1 MGRRGAGR
9 PDGDASGAAVAPRAE
24 PVNGREL
31 RLRLDEPIARV
42 TELTRRTMQIFPV
55 RVWRHFLQRNGFL
68 LSAGMSYQALF
79 ATFAAIYVAFAI
91 AGLWLVSSPGTL
103 DALITLINT
112 YAPGLIGPK
121 GLITTDD
128 LVDVTEASTSLF
140 GLTGAVALA
149 GLIWTAISWITYTR
163 LAVRSTFGLPRDDRP
178 YVLLKARDF
187 LAALGFGIALVVAA
201 LLSIVATTLL
211 DAFLDLLGLSA
222 EAASPVMSG
231 GLRFG
236 SLVVVFVID
245 TVALAVLFR
254 FLSGAAVP
262 WRRMWIGSLLGS
274 AALSVLHVL
283 GGFLVTATTNNPLL
297 ATFTVFIGL
306 LLWFR
311 IASIVILVAAAWIAI
326 ETADANDTL
335 RPVTPDQRAAEAL
348 LAERRADAAERRR
361 EVRTIRD
368 AMEEAGWFGWLR
380 GRRRLTRAE
389 ADLADAELAVA
400 DAERALDQAAAEAA
414 AARRR
419 RGRRRNR
426 DVGGLA

>member
-1 MGRRGAGR
+1 MRR
-9 PDGDASGAAVAPRAE
+9 DADTPASASASAE
-24 PVNGREL
+24 SREPTGNGHDL
-31 RLRLDEPIARV
+31 RLRFDEPIARV
-42 TELTRRTMQIFPV
+42 TDLTRRTMEFFPV

-91 AGLWLVSSPGTL
+91 AGLWLVSTPETL
-103 DALITLINT
+103 EALITLINT
-112 YAPGLIGPK
+112 YAPGLIGED

-128 LVDVTEASTSLF
+128 LVEVTEASTSLF

-178 YVLLKARDF
+178 YALLKARDF
-187 LAALGFGIALVVAA
+187 LASLGFGLALVVAA

-211 DAFLDLLGLSA
+211 DAFLDLLGLS
-222 EAASPVMSG
+222 EDAASPVMSG

-245 TVALAVLFR
+245 TLALAVLFR

-274 AALSVLHVL
+274 GALSVLHVL
-283 GGFLVTATTNNPLL
+283 GGFLVTATTSNPLL

-311 IASIVILVAAAWIAI
+311 LASIVILVAAAWIAI
-326 ETADANDTL
+326 ETADADDTL

-348 LAERRADAAERRR
+348 LAEREAEAAERRR
-361 EVRTIRD
+361 ELRAIRD
-368 AMEEAGWFGWLR
+368 AMEDAGWFGWLR

-389 ADLADAELAVA
+389 VDLADAELAVA
-400 DAERALDQAAAEAA
+400 DAERALELATTEAA

-419 RGRRRNR
+419 KGRRRNG
-426 DVGGLA
+426 DV

>member
-1 MGRRGAGR
+1 MGDRGDVGR
-9 PDGDASGAAVAPRAE
+9 DAGDASAKGSTRHS
-24 PVNGREL
+24 NGVDL
-31 RLRLDEPIARV
+31 RQRFDEPIARV
-42 TELTRRTMQIFPV
+42 TDLTRRTMEIFPV

-91 AGLWLVSSPGTL
+91 AGLWLVSSPDTL
-103 DALITLINT
+103 GALVTLINT
-112 YAPGLIGPK
+112 YAPGLIGPD

-128 LVDVTEASTSLF
+128 LVEVTEASTSLF

-163 LAVRSTFGLPRDDRP
+163 LAVRSTFGLPRDDRS
-178 YVLLKARDF
+178 YVLLKTRDF
-187 LAALGFGIALVVAA
+187 LASLAFGLALVVAA

-211 DAFLDLLGLSA
+211 DALLDLLGLPA
-222 EAASPVMSG
+222 DAASPVMSN
-231 GLRFG
+231 GLRLG

-245 TVALAVLFR
+245 TIALAVLFR

-262 WRRMWIGSLLGS
+262 WRRMWTGSLLGS
-274 AALSVLHVL
+274 GALSALHVL
-283 GGFLVTATTNNPLL
+283 GGVLVTATTNNPLL

-311 IASIVILVAAAWIAI
+311 LASIVILVAAAWIAI
-326 ETADANDTL
+326 ETADADDTL

-348 LAERRADAAERRR
+348 LAQRRAESAEQRRR
-361 EVRTIRD
+361 VRTIRD
-368 AMEEAGWFGWLR
+368 AMEDAGWLGWLR
-380 GRRRLTRAE
+380 GRRKLARAE
-389 ADLADAELAVA
+389 ADLADAELAVV
-400 DAERALDQAAAEAA
+400 DAERALEAAEAEA

-419 RGRRRNR
+419 RGRRRNGG
-426 DVGGLA
+426 VGGLA

>member
-1 MGRRGAGR
+1 MRHEAGDPLTGAETR
-9 PDGDASGAAVAPRAE
+9 PPEGLD
-24 PVNGREL
+24 L
-31 RLRLDEPIARV
+31 RQRFDEPIAKM
-42 TELTRRTMQIFPV
+42 TDLTRRTMEIFPA
-55 RVWRHFLQRNGFL
+55 RVWRHFLGRNGFL

-91 AGLWLVSSPGTL
+91 AGIWLVSSPETL
-103 DALITLINT
+103 SALVTLINT
-112 YAPGLIGPK
+112 YAPGLIGPD

-128 LVDVTEASTSLF
+128 LVEVTEASTSLF

-163 LAVRSTFGLPRDDRP
+163 LAVRSTFGLPRDERS

-187 LAALGFGIALVVAA
+187 LAALVFGLALVVAA

-211 DAFLDLLGLSA
+211 DAFLDLLGIPPD
-222 EAASPVMSG
+222 AASPVMSS
-231 GLRFG
+231 GLRVG

-245 TVALAVLFR
+245 TLALAVLFR

-274 AALSVLHVL
+274 GALSVLHVL
-283 GGFLVTATTNNPLL
+283 GGVLVSATTNNPLL

-311 IASIVILVAAAWIAI
+311 LASIVILVAAAWIAI
-326 ETADANDTL
+326 ETADADDTL

-348 LAERRADAAERRR
+348 LAQRRDEAAERRR
-361 EVRTIRD
+361 AVRAARD
-368 AMEEAGWFGWLR
+368 AIEDAGWLGWLR

-400 DAERALDQAAAEAA
+400 DAERAVDEATA
-414 AARRR
+414 AARTRHRR
-419 RGRRRNR
+419 SRRRNG

>member
-1 MGRRGAGR
+1 MQAPSSTPGDP
-9 PDGDASGAAVAPRAE
+9 PD
-24 PVNGREL
+24 NGRDL
-31 RLRLDEPIARV
+31 RLRFDEPIARM
-42 TELTRRTMQIFPV
+42 TDFTRRTMEIFPV

-91 AGLWLVSSPGTL
+91 AGLWLVSSPDTL
-103 DALITLINT
+103 SALVTLINT
-112 YAPGLIGPK
+112 YAPGLIGPE

-128 LVDVTEASTSLF
+128 LIAVTEASTSLF

-178 YVLLKARDF
+178 YVLLKTRDF
-187 LAALGFGIALVVAA
+187 LASLAFGLALVVAA

-211 DAFLDLLGLSA
+211 DAFLDLLGLP
-222 EAASPVMSG
+222 EDAASPVMSG
-231 GLRFG
+231 GLRIG
-236 SLVVVFVID
+236 SLVVVFIID
-245 TVALAVLFR
+245 TLALAVLFR

-262 WRRMWIGSLLGS
+262 WRRMWTGSLLGS
-274 AALSVLHVL
+274 GALSVLHVL

-311 IASIVILVAAAWIAI
+311 LASIVILVAAAWIAI
-326 ETADANDTL
+326 ETSDADDTL
-335 RPVTPDQRAAEAL
+335 RPVTADQRAAEAL

-361 EVRTIRD
+361 ELRAIRD

-380 GRRRLTRAE
+380 GRRRLARAE
-389 ADLADAELAVA
+389 ADLADTELAVA
-400 DAERALDQAAAEAA
+400 DAERALDLATTEAA
-414 AARRR
+414 AARHRRSRR
-419 RGRRRNR
+419 RTG
-426 DVGGLA
+426 DV